1 MSVIKGAVEKIKCL
15 FVVGKEK
22 AKGIKNS
29 EKRFSLEF
37 ILALVVI
44 TVLLLMT
51 VSESVTLNERTIEV
65 YDLESEIKNLNTEL
79 RSYEIMLDKKINL
92 VEIDEY
98 ASYSLGMIKGDYT
111 EVEGGNN
118 RGSDTIESFEG
129 NYESGGLLAR
139 ILRAISDK
147 FTSSWNNLLR

>member
-1 MSVIKGAVEKIKCL
+1 MSVIKKAGEKICSL
-15 FVVGKEK
+15 FALGKKK
-22 AKGIKNS
+22 AGEIK
-29 EKRFSLEF
+29 KHGRVFSLEF
-37 ILALVVI
+37 VLALVVI
-44 TVLLLMT
+44 TVLLLLT
-51 VSESVTLNERTIEV
+51 VSNSVTLNERTIEV
-65 YDLESEIKNLNTEL
+65 SSLEKEIKALKTEQ
-79 RSYEIMLDKKINL
+79 RTYEIMLDKKINL

-118 RGSDTIESFEG
+118 RGEDSIESFEG
-129 NYESGGLLAR
+129 NYAEGGLFTR